1 MSDSAQLHFLIV
13 DKLEG
18 VQRFARKL
26 LEGYGFRPEQIVCVA
41 SPSEALQQVARQAP
55 DFLLTDWFARQ
66 TPDGPSLCEQ
76 VRAQYPDCRIGLTSF
91 EVDASHE
98 SRAQALGARFL
109 LKKPFDAEALRAT
122 LQRSLEDI
130 ALRHPGLMARMAQQS
145 GGRLDPRAGRRIEL
159 PPVALPPALKAGD
172 AVKHDGKS
180 RKVLAV
186 VIRHGEQLAQL
197 EGVAGFVAADKLSR

>member
-1 MSDSAQLHFLIV
+1 MSDSAHLHFLIV

-26 LEGYGFRPEQIVCVA
+26 LEAYGFRADQIACVA
-41 SPSEALQQVARQAP
+41 SPAEALERVAHHAP
-55 DFLLTDWFARQ
+55 DFLLTDWFAHQ
-66 TPDGPSLCEQ
+66 PLDGPTLCEQ
-76 VRAQYPDCRIGLTSF
+76 VRAQHPQCRFGLTSF
-91 EVDASHE
+91 EVNASHE
-98 SRAQALGARFL
+98 ARAKKLGARFL
-109 LKKPFDAEALRAT
+109 LKKPFDPEALRAT
-122 LQRSLEDI
+122 LQSSLE
-130 ALRHPGLMARMAQQS
+130 GLAQDQPAIMARMAQQS

-159 PPVALPPALKAGD
+159 PPVVLPPALKAGD

-197 EGVAGFVAADKLSR
+197 EGVAGFVAADKLGR